1 MYRLFLIVCS
11 LPTFASGN
19 YLDCPCNVVKVVD
32 GDTVHVLDQKQARH
46 KIRLGGIDAP
56 ERKQPFGRKSTNNLA
71 GYVAGEFIEIEYSK
85 IDRYGRIIG
94 KLIKNGT
101 DINLQQIKNGF
112 AWHYKYFQYE
122 QSDIDRELYSAA
134 EVEARKKAV
143 GLWSA
148 PAVPPWD
155 FRKLKKSQ

>member
-1 MYRLFLIVCS
+1 MS
-11 LPTFASGN
+11 D
-19 YLDCPCNVVKVVD
+19 YLDCPCRVVKVTD
-32 GDTVHVLDQKQARH
+32 GDTIHVLDQSTTRH
-46 KIRLGGIDAP
+46 KIRLSGIDAP
-56 ERKQPFGRKSTNNLA
+56 ERKQAFGRKSKENLSLMIA
-71 GYVAGEFIEIEYSK
+71 RETIEVEYNK
-85 IDRYGRIIG
+85 RDRYGRIIG
-94 KLIKNGT
+94 KLIKDGQ
-101 DINLQQIKNGF
+101 DINLLQIKNGF

>member
-11 LPTFASGN
+11 LPTLASGN

-112 AWHYKYFQYE
+112 AWHYKRYEGE
-122 QSDIDRELYSAA
+122 QSVSDRKLYGDA
-134 EVEARKKAV
+134 EVTARMNKI
-143 GLWSA
+143 GLWAESA
-148 PAVPPWD
+148 IPPWE
-155 FRKLKKSQ
+155 FRRRN